1 MLNKDAKK
9 IKQSFEFCSL
19 DGSVASDEWLDDGIL
34 PALSRNAKLL
44 VNLVMFQKKR
54 SLLEWKDYRVHFRK
68 YLEHERVWLFFQSTA

>member
-54 SLLEWKDYRVHFRK
+54 SLLEWKDYRN
-68 YLEHERVWLFFQSTA
+68 